1 MRLGIPIAR
10 GRISP
15 LLDTAA
21 RLLVL
26 TCHDHVETGRN
37 EVVLP
42 PAAPSAMAVALA
54 ELKLDLLLCGAA
66 SEELLSALRQ
76 HGVQVH
82 PRLCGELPAVLQ
94 AFCENRLE
102 QKEFLIPGCG
112 SLIDSPAHRTPVR
125 SRPRALATESRS
137 EAPRRRTARNRV

>member
-26 TCHDHVETGRN
+26 TCHEHRETGRT

-42 PAAPSAMAVALA
+42 PATPPAMAVALA

-66 SEELLSALRQ
+66 SEELLSALHG
-76 HGVQVH
+76 HGVEVR
-82 PRLCGELPAVLQ
+82 PRLCGELSTVLH
-94 AFCENRLE
+94 AFCEGRLGS
-102 QKEFLIPGCG
+102 KEFRIPGCG
-112 SLIDSPAHRTPVR
+112 SLTDSPAPRVPTRRRPTLPASEGR
-125 SRPRALATESRS
+125 SRDRS
-137 EAPRRRTARNRV
+137 WHTTRKQT